1 MLDFK
6 QYEVNP
12 LKMYGG
18 ANGSKIGIIIDGDN
32 YMVKFPSKAKHNP
45 DLSYAN
51 SSVTEHIGCQVGSL
65 LNYDMQ
71 ETLLGSYE
79 NQVVVACKDFEESGY
94 RLKEF
99 ALLKNSIIDSEQGG
113 FGTDLDDILFAIEE
127 QQLVD
132 PYDLENHFWDMFAL
146 DALIGNFDRH
156 NGNWGFLVNEE
167 SGNVKLAPIY
177 DCGSCLFPQN
187 SEENMKS
194 ILNDKQEMNIRS
206 NSRPTS
212 AIRLNGVRINYY
224 EFIKNTDSYQ
234 CVEAIQRLQSNFDAE
249 RITECINDMPIISDL
264 QKEFYTNILQLR
276 KARIIDRGLYQNRIF
291 QQELNRQH
299 INRNNDIEL

>member
-1 MLDFK
+1 
-6 QYEVNP
+6 
-12 LKMYGG
+12 MYGG

-32 YMVKFPSKAKHNP
+32 YMIKFPGKAKHNP

-51 SSVTEHIGCQVGSL
+51 SSVTEYIGCQVGSL

-113 FGTDLDDILFAIEE
+113 YGTDLDDILFAIEE
-127 QQLVD
+127 QQLID
-132 PYDLENHFWDMFAL
+132 PYDLENHFWDMFSL

-177 DCGSCLFPQN
+177 
-187 SEENMKS
+187 
-194 ILNDKQEMNIRS
+194 
-206 NSRPTS
+206 
-212 AIRLNGVRINYY
+212 
-224 EFIKNTDSYQ
+224 
-234 CVEAIQRLQSNFDAE
+234 
-249 RITECINDMPIISDL
+249 
-264 QKEFYTNILQLR
+264 
-276 KARIIDRGLYQNRIF
+276 
-291 QQELNRQH
+291 
-299 INRNNDIEL
+299 